1 MALEEALEFDLA
13 VAAALELTSREDTL
27 IIVTADHAH
36 TLSIN
41 GYPKRGND
49 LFGMIFTRKFNATIL
64 LIVLTI
70 FWL

>member
-1 MALEEALEFDLA
+1 MALEETLEFDLA

-49 LFGMIFTRKFNATIL
+49 LFGMIFTMKFNATIL

-70 FWL
+70 FSL

>member
-1 MALEEALEFDLA
+1 MALEETLEFDLA
-13 VAAALELTSREDTL
+13 VAVALELTSREDTL

-49 LFGMIFTRKFNATIL
+49 LFGMIFTMKFNATIL
-64 LIVLTI
+64 FIVLTI
-70 FWL
+70 F

>member
-1 MALEEALEFDLA
+1 MALEETLEFDLA

-49 LFGMIFTRKFNATIL
+49 LFGMIFTMKFNATIL

-70 FWL
+70 ISL

>member
-1 MALEEALEFDLA
+1 MALEETLEFDLA
-13 VAAALELTSREDTL
+13 VAVALELTSREDTL

-49 LFGMIFTRKFNATIL
+49 LFGMIFTMKFNATIL

-70 FWL
+70 ISL

>member
-49 LFGMIFTRKFNATIL
+49 LFGMIFTRKFYATIL

-70 FWL
+70 F